1 MKQYILHVLLLL
13 SFSLSLAA
21 QTNRPLTRN
30 PAKPY
35 GSLKAVLVVGIGLDS
50 DDTAMFTLSMNKIAL
65 FLNEKGIEVH
75 RFYSSASDWK
85 KINIA
90 AKDAHFFIYAGHGS
104 KDCSLYIEHGGSN
117 QNIMELPLAHNA
129 VVGFLHVCY
138 GAGSSET
145 DLKVL
150 SIEEATKR
158 VNRYADSFLKAG
170 AGCYFAN
177 NFCDGGLLF
186 LRMLFAGDNV
196 DSCFENVVSHFNS
209 KVEIK
214 KSYKPDSSLMT
225 GVSSSYNKGII
236 TITSYSKGVK
246 KVRKIPSFKNYDIAY
261 VGNPDFSISDVVN
274 QSADPL

>member
-13 SFSLSLAA
+13 SFSLSISA
-21 QTNRPLTRN
+21 QTNRTLTRN

-117 QNIMELPLAHNA
+117 QNIMELPLAQNA

-138 GAGSSET
+138 GAGSSAS
-145 DLKVL
+145 DVKVL
-150 SIEEATKR
+150 SINEARNR
-158 VNRYADSFLKAG
+158 VNSYADSFLKAG

-177 NFCDGGLLF
+177 NFVDGMLGF
-186 LRMLFAGDNV
+186 LRIFFAGENV
-196 DSCFENVVSHFNS
+196 KSCFEKVVSNFNAD
-209 KVEIK
+209 VEII
-214 KSYKPDSSLMT
+214 KPYTPSSSLQT
-225 GVSSSYNKGII
+225 GLASSNFGG
-236 TITSYSKGVK
+236 TITMTTYKNGVK
-246 KVRKIPSFKNYDIAY
+246 KRKTIPSFKNFDIAF
-261 VGNPDFSISDVVN
+261 VSDPDFSINNVVLN
-274 QSADPL
+274 DSSF

>member
-13 SFSLSLAA
+13 SFSLSISA

-30 PAKPY
+30 PTKPY

-50 DDTAMFTLSMNKIAL
+50 VQTAMFTLSMNKIAL

-90 AKDAHFFIYAGHGS
+90 AKDAHLFIYGGHGNEDS
-104 KDCSLYIEHGGSN
+104 ALYIEHGGSN

-145 DLKVL
+145 DLKEL
-150 SIEEATKR
+150 SIEVARNR
-158 VNRYADSFLKAG
+158 VNRYADAFLKAG

-177 NFCDGGLLF
+177 NFEDGALLF
-186 LRMLFAGDNV
+186 LRMFFAGDNV
-196 DSCFENVVSHFNS
+196 DSCFEKVVSHFNS
-209 KVEIK
+209 KVEFK
-214 KSYKPDSSLMT
+214 KSYKPGSSLQT
-225 GVSSSYNKGII
+225 GVSSSYNKGIM

-246 KVRKIPSFKNYDIAY
+246 RVRKIPSFKNFDIAF
-261 VGNPDFSISDVVN
+261 VGDPDFSINDVVLN
-274 QSADPL
+274 DSSF